1 MSGGNE
7 QLQQVLKNQQKQKR
21 TQNDSEKHDEG
32 IVQLVCFMVDDE
44 EFAVPILSIQEII
57 KPMEATRVPSTPN
70 YVVGVF
76 NLRGNVLPLIDLRR
90 KFGRSKSAY
99 TDETRFIVIR
109 NKNQVSG
116 FVIDKLTEAIRLKES
131 DIDPAPDG
139 MESEEN
145 HIYGVGKREDSIIT
159 ILRVEMLLKRNF

>member
-1 MSGGNE
+1 MSE
-7 QLQQVLKNQQKQKR
+7 QLKQVIQNQQRQKR
-21 TQNDSEKHDEG
+21 AQNEPARDEDV
-32 IVQLVCFMVDDE
+32 VQLVCFMVDEE

-57 KPMEATRVPSTPN
+57 KPLAATRVPSTPD

-90 KFGRSKSAY
+90 KFNGQKSAY
-99 TDETRFIVIR
+99 SDETRFIVIR

-131 DIDPAPDG
+131 DIDPAPDSIEG
-139 MESEEN
+139 DDN

-159 ILRVEMLLKRNF
+159 ILRIEALFKRAF

>member
-1 MSGGNE
+1 MSE
-7 QLQQVLKNQQKQKR
+7 QLKEVLRNQQKQKKA
-21 TQNDSEKHDEG
+21 QNEPSRDEDV
-32 IVQLVCFMVDDE
+32 VQLVCFMVEEE

-57 KPMEATRVPSTPN
+57 KPLAATRVPSTPD

-76 NLRGNVLPLIDLRR
+76 NLRGNVLPLIDLKR
-90 KFGRSKSAY
+90 KFNGLKSVY

-131 DIDPAPDG
+131 DIDPAP
-139 MESEEN
+139 ESMDSDDN
-145 HIYGVGKREDSIIT
+145 HIYGVGKRADSIIT
-159 ILRVEMLLKRNF
+159 ILRIEALFKRAF

>member
-1 MSGGNE
+1 MSE
-7 QLQQVLKNQQKQKR
+7 QLKQVIQNQQKQKKM
-21 TQNDSEKHDEG
+21 QNAPTHDEDV
-32 IVQLVCFMVDDE
+32 VQLVCFMVDEE

-57 KPMEATRVPSTPN
+57 KPLAAIRVPSTPD

-76 NLRGNVLPLIDLRR
+76 NLRGNVLPLIDLKR
-90 KFGRSKSAY
+90 KFNEQRSSY

-116 FVIDKLTEAIRLKES
+116 FVIDKLTETIRLKES
-131 DIDPAPDG
+131 DIDPAPESLDG
-139 MESEEN
+139 DDN

-159 ILRVEMLLKRNF
+159 ILRIEALFKRAF